1 MLFSARSCQMLS
13 EGSLVWYFLKSSACH
28 YFRLNTN
35 FQVEIESQLE
45 ENGFMGR
52 ELINIRMGKTAKL
65 RSRRS
70 GAVFQQTLL
79 DFHQFTADRRGL

>member
-1 MLFSARSCQMLS
+1 MI
-13 EGSLVWYFLKSSACH
+13 SS
-28 YFRLNTN
+28 YFR
-35 FQVEIESQLE
+35 VEIESHLE

-52 ELINIRMGKTAKL
+52 EFNNIRMRKTAKL

-79 DFHQFTADRRGL
+79 DLHQFTADRRGL